1 MYLIKIITN
10 DSDLLKP
17 YMKDSMSFDEGIIE
31 IIVGWDLAK
40 EYGAKILNHKIDENK
55 YWTFS
60 PREKR
65 KLFEEH
71 LESFLKDSLQEIISK
86 IKINNLNPL
95 EFNSKE
101 EYINHIK
108 SNVGGC
114 DGYLYLN
121 KLYIYCGKLIYH
133 IDLGLLEFMS
143 WDIQDEIKKLITIK
157 EYGKPPKE
165 IGDIDIKYIPYLNA
179 KEGNT
184 ISNIH

>member
-1 MYLIKIITN
+1 MKLIKIITEN
-10 DSDLLKP
+10 FDLVEP
-17 YMKDSMSFDEGIIE
+17 YMTNVMSLDEGVIE
-31 IIVGWDLAK
+31 IVIGWDLAK
-40 EYGAKILNHKIDENK
+40 EHGANILNHKISENK

-65 KLFEEH
+65 KIFEEH
-71 LESFLKDSLQEIISK
+71 LESFLKDSIQEIVSK

-95 EFNSKE
+95 EFNLKE
-101 EYINHIK
+101 EYINYIK
-108 SNVGGC
+108 STVGGC
-114 DGYLYLN
+114 NGYLYLN
-121 KLYIYCGKLIYH
+121 KLYVYCGKLIYH

>member
-1 MYLIKIITN
+1 
-10 DSDLLKP
+10 
-17 YMKDSMSFDEGIIE
+17 MKDIMSFDKGVIE

-40 EYGAKILNHKIDENK
+40 EYGAKILNHKISENK

-71 LESFLKDSLQEIISK
+71 LESFLKESLQEIISK

-95 EFNSKE
+95 DFNSKE
-101 EYINHIK
+101 NYIKFIK
-108 SNVGGC
+108 KNVGGC

-121 KLYIYCGKLIYH
+121 RLYIYCGKLIYH
-133 IDLGLLEFMS
+133 IDLSLLEFMS
-143 WDIQDEIKKLITIK
+143 WNIKDEIIKLITIK
-157 EYGKPPKE
+157 KYEKPPKE

-184 ISNIH
+184 ISHVH